1 MVKPAIL
8 KQKIF
13 PIEYDQVRYSEYW
26 KESVIELY
34 YFFTG
39 IILCVRKKL
48 ANNQISFTK
57 DVKFAFLNME
67 FISIIG

>member
-8 KQKIF
+8 KQKLF

-26 KESVIELY
+26 KESVTELY

-48 ANNQISFTK
+48 ADNQISFTK

-67 FISIIG
+67 FISIIE